1 MNVLKALS
9 RKLATDKTLY
19 LILCGVV
26 LLSLVFA
33 LPCRA
38 MSWPT
43 STPTVIQFDVYR
55 NLLETGDRLL
65 LIYENTPY
73 STTPTTPASDT
84 FIWRL
89 YAADNV
95 TEIGSAVC
103 YPYHDN
109 GYGYNLVSMYFTAA
123 QATALGFTWGATLNV
138 RLSGNP
144 VYFSPTIPQ
153 YNFSITSGDYSS
165 LTVTAD
171 VQAELSVRILTLASD
186 LDIQWGLTTYSLLQE
201 TETGTVLSLYGEAFF
216 RGAIYG
222 LQGLCPQVFAY
233 VISNIDTTPRTW
245 TTTYVTAVQNQWTG
259 TWVDTAKNALDALFG
274 TSYSIAWL
282 MISIVAMVV
291 VIILDVVVAGD
302 PWLGVLDGCVVL
314 ILTTRLGF
322 MNLGILGLIA
332 AVCFMY
338 SSARLWGVFK

>member
-1 MNVLKALS
+1 MKVTGIKKWTA
-9 RKLATDKTLY
+9 KTLY
-19 LILCGVV
+19 LIIGIVVV
-26 LLSLVFA
+26 LSLAFA
-33 LPCRA
+33 SPCYA
-38 MSWPT
+38 IAYPSG
-43 STPTVIQFDVYR
+43 TPAVLQFDVYR

-65 LIYENTPY
+65 LIYANIPY
-73 STTPTTPASDT
+73 STTPTVPASDA

-95 TEIGSAVC
+95 TEIGASVC

-109 GYGYNLVSMYFTAA
+109 GYGYNVISMYFSAA
-123 QATALGFTWGATLNV
+123 EATALGFTWGATLNV

-144 VYFSPTIPQ
+144 TYFAPTVPL
-153 YNFSITSGDYSS
+153 YNFSLTTGDYSS
-165 LTVTAD
+165 LTTTAD
-171 VQAELSVRILTLASD
+171 VQAELSVRILTIASD

-201 TETGTVLSLYGEAFF
+201 TETGTVLSIYGEAFF

-233 VISNIDTTPRTW
+233 VISDIDTTPRTW
-245 TTTYVTAVQNQWTG
+245 TTTYITTVQNQWSG

-274 TSYSIAWL
+274 TTYSLAWL
-282 MISIVAMVV
+282 MVSIAAMVV
-291 VIILDVVVAGD
+291 VIILDIMVAGD
-302 PWLGVLDGCVVL
+302 PWQGMLDGCVVL

-322 MNLGILGLIA
+322 MNLGILGLIG

-338 SSARLWGVFK
+338 ASARLWGVFSR